1 MCHFLA
7 KLLGEDCLFFNVII
21 YFCDGNQ
28 SIQTIE
34 RMTKTYV
41 LMLVVWLSLTSMT
54 TLNACSSRVNP
65 AAKGTPTAS
74 EQQPAVAAQTSGE
87 VVLGAARTD
96 AYVPL
101 LKGKRVAL
109 LSNQTGM
116 VGDKHTL
123 DLMLENGVNV
133 VTIFSPEHGFR
144 GNADAGEHVS
154 SSVDEKTGIPI
165 ASLYDGKSP
174 MPSKQ
179 VMDGLDVIVT
189 DIQDVGLRFYT
200 YYVTMINLMDAAVT
214 YGKQFVVLDRPNPNG
229 MYVDGP
235 ILDMTL
241 KSGVGR
247 LPIPTV
253 HGMTL
258 GELAQ
263 MINGEGWLK
272 AGADACDLKVIPC
285 RNYTHQVKISL
296 IRSPSPNLKD
306 MRAVYLYSSTCFF
319 ENTAVSVGRGTDFP
333 FEVYGSPYLSG
344 TDFEPADGGIAF
356 TFVPQ
361 SMTGAHNPPFEGME
375 CAGADLREIPIE
387 KIWSAGIDLSYLIEA
402 YHAVQQTTPPQQTT
416 SEVFFSSEVSF
427 WGKPDGN
434 HYWIDMLSGSDELRT
449 MIEEGKTAE
458 EIKASWQEELEAF
471 REQRKPYLLYEE

>member
-1 MCHFLA
+1 M
-7 KLLGEDCLFFNVII
+7 K
-21 YFCDGNQ
+21 
-28 SIQTIE
+28 
-34 RMTKTYV
+34 RMTKTS
-41 LMLVVWLSLTSMT
+41 LMLLVVWLSLTSMT
-54 TLNACSSRVNP
+54 TLNACSHQVNNNTVV
-65 AAKGTPTAS
+65 KTTT
-74 EQQPAVAAQTSGE
+74 ENQQPATTTTQPTGE
-87 VVLGAARTD
+87 VVLGAARTGE
-96 AYVPL
+96 YVPL
-101 LKGKRVAL
+101 LNGKRVAL

-174 MPSKQ
+174 MPSKE
-179 VMDGLDVIVT
+179 VMDGIDIIVT

-214 YGKQFVVLDRPNPNG
+214 YDKQFMVLDRPNPNG

-263 MINGEGWLK
+263 MANGEGWLK
-272 AGADACDLKVIPC
+272 DGKKCDLTVIPC
-285 RNYTHQVKISL
+285 ENYTHQTRYELPIA
-296 IRSPSPNLKD
+296 PSPNLPN
-306 MRAVYLYSSTCFF
+306 MLAIYLYPSTCYF
-319 ENTAVSVGRGTDFP
+319 EGTTVSLGRGTDWP
-333 FEVYGSPYLSG
+333 FQVYGHP
-344 TDFEPADGGIAF
+344 D
-356 TFVPQ
+356 
-361 SMTGAHNPPFEGME
+361 MTGYSFEFTPKSRF
-375 CAGADLREIPIE
+375 GA
-387 KIWSAGIDLSYLIEA
+387 K
-402 YHAVQQTTPPQQTT
+402 TPPQMDKLCHGVDLHNLNAEDVIAKGINLEYVIDAYRNLTKNGHQFYLKSNFFDLLMGTT
-416 SEVFFSSEVSF
+416 RVRQL
-427 WGKPDGN
+427 
-434 HYWIDMLSGSDELRT
+434 IA
-449 MIEEGKTAE
+449 EGKSAD
-458 EIKASWQEELEAF
+458 EIKATWQADVELFKA
-471 REQRKPYLLYEE
+471 QRKPYLLYEE

>member
-1 MCHFLA
+1 MNLT
-7 KLLGEDCLFFNVII
+7 KISPVVI
-21 YFCDGNQ
+21 
-28 SIQTIE
+28 
-34 RMTKTYV
+34 
-41 LMLVVWLSLTSMT
+41 LVAMWLSLTSMT
-54 TLNACSSRVNP
+54 ALNACTTSKSSTNHTTTTQ
-65 AAKGTPTAS
+65 AAS
-74 EQQPAVAAQTSGE
+74 EPSGSANGGE

-96 AYVPL
+96 QYVPL

-179 VMDGLDVIVT
+179 VMDGIDVIVT

-214 YGKQFVVLDRPNPNG
+214 YNKQFMVLDRPNPNG

-263 MINGEGWLK
+263 MANGEKWLK
-272 AGADACDLKVIPC
+272 DGKKCELTVIPC
-285 RNYTHQVKISL
+285 LNYTHQTRYTLPIA
-296 IRSPSPNLKD
+296 PSPNLPN
-306 MRAVYLYSSTCFF
+306 MLSIYLYPSMCYF
-319 ENTAVSVGRGTDFP
+319 EGTTVSLGRGTDWP
-333 FEVYGSPYLSG
+333 FQVYGHPDMVGY
-344 TDFEPADGGIAF
+344 DFEF
-356 TFVPQ
+356 TPT
-361 SMTGAHNPPFEGME
+361 SRPGA
-375 CAGADLREIPIE
+375 
-387 KIWSAGIDLSYLIEA
+387 K
-402 YHAVQQTTPPQQTT
+402 TPPQMDKLCHGMDLHNLDPEEVIAQGINLNYIIDAYRNLTAGGHQFYLKSNFFDLLMGTT
-416 SEVFFSSEVSF
+416 RVRQM
-427 WGKPDGN
+427 
-434 HYWIDMLSGSDELRT
+434 ID
-449 MIEEGKTAE
+449 EGKDAQ
-458 EIKASWQEELEAF
+458 EIEATWQADVELFKA
-471 REQRKPYLLYEE
+471 QRKPYLLYDE